1 MSDTQTAVT
10 NPNALVDFSKFTFRF
25 KKDEFDNKRSNVVC
39 EKVPVPSFEGI
50 QAILAKGGKELDL
63 LQEAMGDIIRSA
75 LGDKVGDDPAFDP
88 EKFDYS
94 AVSWEAI
101 ANMPK
106 EDRRSSTIAPE
117 VWAAFAEDY
126 LSIMPALTG
135 KAVDKIKLA
144 VEMYVKKL
152 TPIKTRKPA
161 LSTLGT
167 QLALYV
173 DNSKKAEEFTEILQL
188 LTRRIETYMKADDP
202 KVLEEAL

>member
-1 MSDTQTAVT
+1 MTDTAT
-10 NPNALVDFSKFTFRF
+10 NPNKLVDFVKFVFRF
-25 KKDEFDNKRSNVVC
+25 KKDEFDNKRPNVVC
-39 EKVPVPSFEGI
+39 EKVPVPSFEGV
-50 QAILAKGGKELDL
+50 QEILTKGGKGFEL
-63 LQEAMGDIIRSA
+63 LQEAMSDVVRAA
-75 LGDKVGDDPAFDP
+75 LSDKVGDDTAFDP

-94 AVSWEAI
+94 AISWETI

-106 EDRRSSTIAPE
+106 EDRRSSTIDPA

-126 LSIMPALTG
+126 MAIMPALTA
-135 KAVDKIKLA
+135 KSQDKIKLA
-144 VEMYVKKL
+144 IEMYVKKL
-152 TPIKTRKPA
+152 TPIKTRKQA

-173 DNSKKAEEFTEILQL
+173 DNSKKAEEFTDILQL